1 MSSPQKKPVPG
12 LFGPPGGLAFQQMQL
27 ERMDQ
32 DSDEEDQ
39 QYKEVSQRLQLQ
51 GAQLNSLKNTLD
63 TVTAQLQNQQQQFN
77 MLAEL
82 QTTVANLVQHLQE
95 QQPLQQ
101 VPPDPSKPLEPMVIQ
116 IGLNKGIIKELF
128 KKVYSFPKLYKLQG
142 PENFDQWKQA
152 LTIIFRALGIVQFIT
167 DPNIGDTLFDINQAV
182 LLIFL
187 RDSYAIGPQA
197 VLIWQTTSAATY
209 KFFIQQYSH
218 SLKLLRDSLSWQYQA
233 LNFNGYKGSLTDF
246 NTTFNNVVAHLTF
259 SRFNID
265 FIDKVNQYLKS
276 LEMVY
281 PLWVKR
287 QRSSFRTMK
296 AIKTSIIIL
305 NLKFLIAD
313 ILKEQR
319 NPTSTTSK
327 RTFVHRANRPFKDPT
342 RQNKGSKRTES
353 SRPPNRRKR
362 PDRGSNHNTH
372 PEDDEEA
379 SKNAETEL
387 ESDLDPEL
395 KSFTYIIRN
404 FDLDNSKSNCSIGS
418 TNSKDNAKNSEIE
431 GGYLAAFNKSKRL
444 LKRSPNRPDLLLYD
458 TG

>member
-116 IGLNKGIIKELF
+116 IGLNEGVVKELS
-128 KKVYSFPKLYKLQG
+128 KKVYSFLELYKLQR

-152 LTIIFRALGIVQFIT
+152 LTIMFRALGIAQFIT
-167 DPNIGDTLFDINQAV
+167 DPSIGDILPDANQAI
-182 LLIFL
+182 LLILL
-187 RDSYAIGPQA
+187 RDSCATGPQA
-197 VLIWQTTSAATY
+197 ALAWQTTPATTY
-209 KFFIQQYSH
+209 KLLIQQYSH
-218 SLKLLRDSLSWQYQA
+218 SPKLLRDSLSRQYQA

-246 NTTFNNVVAHLTF
+246 NATFNSMVARLTL

-265 FIDKVNQYLKS
+265 PVDKVNQYLKS
-276 LEMVY
+276 LEAVF
-281 PLWVKR
+281 PSWAEK
-287 QRSSFRTMK
+287 QRNSLKIIK
-296 AIKTSIIIL
+296 AIEASVTAL
-305 NLKFLIAD
+305 NLKFLMAD
-313 ILKEQR
+313 ILEEQR
-319 NPTSTTSK
+319 NPASTTSK
-327 RTFVHRANRPFKDPT
+327 RTYVYRVNKPPRDPT
-342 RQNKGSKRTES
+342 YQNKNPKRIES
-353 SRPPNRRKR
+353 FKPSNRRWR
-362 PDRGSNHNTH
+362 SDRGLSYYMHL
-372 PEDDEEA
+372 EDDEEG
-379 SKNAETEL
+379 
-387 ESDLDPEL
+387 
-395 KSFTYIIRN
+395 F
-404 FDLDNSKSNCSIGS
+404 
-418 TNSKDNAKNSEIE
+418 KDVEIE
-431 GGYLAAFNKSKRL
+431 FESEFELQSFIYVMGDF
-444 LKRSPNRPDLLLYD
+444 D
-458 TG
+458 